1 MSKTQTYPSDLT
13 DAQWA
18 LIQPLLPKP
27 HQRGRRRSLDYRR
40 VLDAIFYLQRTGCQW
55 RQLPHDFPPWGTVA
69 SYFCRWRQDGLW
81 LRIHHTLHAAVRR
94 QAGKKPT
101 PTAAILDS
109 QSVKTSEG
117 GSERGYDGGKKVSGR
132 KRHLLVDVL
141 DMVIACVVHAADI
154 QDEDG
159 CEAVLDQAKERFPR
173 LKKIWADSRYVCKQ
187 TPRCVWII
195 YGWVLEIVSRVK
207 GAVGF
212 TVLPKRWVVER
223 TFGWFCGYR
232 RLSKDY
238 ERNPRV
244 SETMVYVAMIH
255 LMLRRLRPA

>member
-13 DAQWA
+13 DEQWA
-18 LIQPLLPKP
+18 LIRPLLPKP
-27 HQRGRRRSLDYRR
+27 YKRGRPRSVDYRH
-40 VLDAIFYLQRTGCQW
+40 VLDALFYLERTGCQW

-69 SYFCRWRQDGLW
+69 CYFSRWRRNGLW
-81 LRIHHTLHAAVRR
+81 LRMHHTLHAAVRH

-117 GSERGYDGGKKVSGR
+117 GPERGYDAGKNVSGR
-132 KRHLLVDVL
+132 KRHLLVDTL
-141 DMVIACVVHAADI
+141 GLLIACVVHAASV
-154 QDEDG
+154 QDYDG
-159 CEAVLDQAKERFPR
+159 CEAVLDKAQARFPR
-173 LKKIWADSRYVCKQ
+173 LKKIWADSRYACLH
-187 TPRCVWII
+187 TPRCVRLL
-195 YGWVLEIVSRVK
+195 YGWVLEIVKRAA
-207 GAVGF
+207 GTVGF
-212 TVLPKRWVVER
+212 VVLHRRWVVER
-223 TFGWFCGYR
+223 TFGWFVLYR

>member
-13 DAQWA
+13 DEQWA
-18 LIQPLLPKP
+18 LIRPLLPKP
-27 HQRGRRRSLDYRR
+27 YKRGRRRRVDYRH
-40 VLDAIFYLQRTGCQW
+40 VLDALFYLERTGCQW

-69 SYFCRWRQDGLW
+69 CYFSRWRRNGLW

-117 GSERGYDGGKKVSGR
+117 GPERGYDAGKNVSGR
-132 KRHLLVDVL
+132 KRHLLVDTL
-141 DMVIACVVHAADI
+141 GLVIACVVHAASV
-154 QDEDG
+154 QDYDG
-159 CEAVLDQAKERFPR
+159 CEAVLDKAQARFPR
-173 LKKIWADSRYVCKQ
+173 LKKIWADSRYACLH
-187 TPRCVWII
+187 TPRCVRIL
-195 YGWVLEIVSRVK
+195 YGWVLEIVKRAA
-207 GAVGF
+207 GTVGF
-212 TVLPKRWVVER
+212 VVLHRRWVVER
-223 TFGWFCGYR
+223 TFGWFVLYR

-255 LMLRRLRPA
+255 LMLRRLRPV

>member
-18 LIQPLLPKP
+18 LIQPLFPKP
-27 HQRGRRRSLDYRR
+27 HKRGRRRRLDYRH
-40 VLDAIFYLQRTGCQW
+40 VLDAIFYLERTGCQW
-55 RQLPHDFPPWGTVA
+55 RQLPHHFPPWGTVA
-69 SYFCRWRQDGLW
+69 SYFCRWRRNGLW
-81 LRIHHTLHAAVRR
+81 LRLHHKLHAAVRR

-117 GSERGYDGGKKVSGR
+117 GSERGYDGAKKISGR

-141 DMVIACVVHAADI
+141 GMVIACVVHAANI

-159 CEAVLDQAKERFPR
+159 CEAVLEQAKARFPR
-173 LKKIWADSRYVCKQ
+173 LKKIWADSRYACKH

-195 YGWVLEIVSRVK
+195 YGWVLEVVSRVK
-207 GAVGF
+207 GTVGF
-212 TVLPKRWVVER
+212 AVLPKRWIVER
-223 TFGWFCGYR
+223 TFGWFVGYR

-244 SETMVYVAMIH
+244 SEAMVYVAMIH

>member
-1 MSKTQTYPSDLT
+1 MSKTQTYPSDVT

-18 LIQPLLPKP
+18 LIRPLLPKP
-27 HQRGRRRSLDYRR
+27 HKRGRRRHLDYRR
-40 VLDAIFYLQRTGCQW
+40 VLDAIFYLERTGCQW

-69 SYFCRWRQDGLW
+69 CYFSRWRRDGLW
-81 LRIHHTLHAAVRR
+81 LRIHHALHAAVRR

-101 PTAAILDS
+101 PTAAIVDS

-117 GSERGYDGGKKVSGR
+117 GSERGYDGGKKTSGR
-132 KRHLLVDVL
+132 KRHILVDVL
-141 DMVIACVVHAADI
+141 GMLIACVVHAADI

-173 LKKIWADSRYVCKQ
+173 LQKIWADSRYACKQ

-212 TVLPKRWVVER
+212 AVLPKRWIVER
-223 TFGWFCGYR
+223 TFGWFVGYR

>member
-18 LIQPLLPKP
+18 LIRPLLPKP
-27 HQRGRRRSLDYRR
+27 HKRGRRRRLDYRR
-40 VLDAIFYLQRTGCQW
+40 VLDAIFYLERTGCQW

-69 SYFCRWRQDGLW
+69 CYFSRWRRNGLW
-81 LRIHHTLHAAVRR
+81 LRIHHKLHAAVRR

-117 GSERGYDGGKKVSGR
+117 GSERGYDGAKKISGR
-132 KRHLLVDVL
+132 KRHVLVDVL
-141 DMVIACVVHAADI
+141 GMLIACVVHAADV

-159 CEAVLDQAKERFPR
+159 CEAVLDQAKERFAR
-173 LKKIWADSRYVCKQ
+173 LKKIWADSRYACKQ

-195 YGWVLEIVSRVK
+195 YGWVLEVVSRAK
-207 GAVGF
+207 GMVGF
-212 TVLPKRWVVER
+212 AVLPKRWIVER
-223 TFGWFCGYR
+223 TFGWFCGHR

-244 SETMVYVAMIH
+244 SETMIYVAMIH
-255 LMLRRLRPA
+255 LMLQRLQPV